1 MICPRS
7 TLRPPNGRQR
17 DSSAATALSTLT
29 SLLSTSVSHSQ
40 RSTNGPAAAAVPRS
54 TSSGDIA
61 ATSRPMSGPG
71 SKATDA
77 MMTDPYQPTLTIHL
91 VLHQTWSRAT
101 SRRPVPTCRVSL
113 LTPYGRRTYWWYVA
127 VCPVCGQSHLGRAR
141 DLRSVTVTRQLP
153 CGHRVAIVIAQT
165 DGDLA

>member
-7 TLRPPNGRQR
+7 TRRLPNGPQR
-17 DSSAATALSTLT
+17 GSLAATALSTPT
-29 SLLSTSVSHSQ
+29 SLPNTSASHSQ
-40 RSTNGPAAAAVPRS
+40 RSTSGPAVAVDHPS

-61 ATSRPMSGPG
+61 DTSRPMSGHG

-77 MMTDPYQPTLTIHL
+77 MMTDPYQPILTIHL
-91 VLHQTWSRAT
+91 VLHQTWPRAT
-101 SRRPVPTCRVSL
+101 SRRQVPTCRVSL

-141 DLRSVTVTRQLP
+141 DLKSVTVTRQLP
-153 CGHRVAIVIAQT
+153 CRHQVAIVIAQT
-165 DGDLA
+165 DGDLG